1 MFGLETQS
9 RAQARSCQLWSRQWC
24 NSHLIPLNCNLMVGY
39 APRLLLGLTGER
51 NQSQNTRYNE
61 STVGVNYLNSA
72 NVTLLI
78 SC

>member
-1 MFGLETQS
+1 
-9 RAQARSCQLWSRQWC
+9 
-24 NSHLIPLNCNLMVGY
+24 MVGC
-39 APRLLLGLTGER
+39 APRLLLGLTGEL

-61 STVGVNYLNSA
+61 SAVGVNYLNSA